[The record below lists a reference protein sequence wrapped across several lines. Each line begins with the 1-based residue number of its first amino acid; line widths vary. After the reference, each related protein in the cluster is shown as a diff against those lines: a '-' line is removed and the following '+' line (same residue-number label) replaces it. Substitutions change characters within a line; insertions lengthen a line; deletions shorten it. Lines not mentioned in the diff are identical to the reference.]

1 MIVEFLKDYQRMC
14 RSYKDCI
21 DGCPLYEKECFGALL
36 IAFENNS
43 LNAIAGAVE
52 QWSKEHPIVTNA
64 GKFEEVFGRPP
75 KFQSGDWYCP
85 PIVTEPCCVGLDCNI
100 CRKWWEEPYK
110 EQTVVKGGEK

>member
-1 MIVEFLKDYQRMC
+1 MDALELLKESARICRTYLCNNCPVKGKCLYNPNINHIESKMEDIV
-14 RSYKDCI
+14 S
-21 DGCPLYEKECFGALL
+21 
-36 IAFENNS
+36 
-43 LNAIAGAVE
+43 AVE

-85 PIVTEPCCVGLDCNI
+85 PIVTEPGCVGLDCNI

-110 EQTVVKGGEK
+110 EQTVVKGGEV